1 MDIILRISH
10 LVFSINK
17 FICSFNP
24 PSYINFLSEM
34 SSNIDSNGL
43 VASLSDKL
51 DQNASLLLNTFDK
64 LEDSVR
70 AVGQERKIFLLERT
84 RETLEKLHLIDED
97 SNSNNNFLK
106 LNIEKV
112 ANNNKKQAGL
122 SRATLE
128 NSSDFSS
135 NFPQGAQQSY
145 STCFEVIF
153 APTVVF
159 HWRSYSFM
167 EL

>member
-1 MDIILRISH
+1 
-10 LVFSINK
+10 
-17 FICSFNP
+17 
-24 PSYINFLSEM
+24 M

-64 LEDSVR
+64 LEDKVK

-97 SNSNNNFLK
+97 SNLNNYFLK

-112 ANNNKKQAGL
+112 ANNNKKL
-122 SRATLE
+122 YLTLYNILLFKFVFLLLVIKRLQLKPSKMNLLRRLPDWITWKE
-128 NSSDFSS
+128 KS
-135 NFPQGAQQSY
+135 NWNCKKQG
-145 STCFEVIF
+145 
-153 APTVVF
+153 
-159 HWRSYSFM
+159 
-167 EL
+167 ELDCYFKETDTLGKRLFVKINT

>member
-1 MDIILRISH
+1 
-10 LVFSINK
+10 
-17 FICSFNP
+17 
-24 PSYINFLSEM
+24 M

-64 LEDSVR
+64 LEDKVK

-97 SNSNNNFLK
+97 SNLNNIFLK

-112 ANNNKKQAGL
+112 ANNNKKL
-122 SRATLE
+122 YLTLY
-128 NSSDFSS
+128 NILLFK
-135 NFPQGAQQSY
+135 FV
-145 STCFEVIF
+145 FLLLVIK
-153 APTVVF
+153 
-159 HWRSYSFM
+159 R
-167 EL
+167 L

>member
-1 MDIILRISH
+1 
-10 LVFSINK
+10 
-17 FICSFNP
+17 
-24 PSYINFLSEM
+24 M

-112 ANNNKKQAGL
+112 ANNNKKL
-122 SRATLE
+122 YLLTLY
-128 NSSDFSS
+128 NILLFK
-135 NFPQGAQQSY
+135 FV
-145 STCFEVIF
+145 FLLLVIK
-153 APTVVF
+153 
-159 HWRSYSFM
+159 R
-167 EL
+167 L

>member
-1 MDIILRISH
+1 
-10 LVFSINK
+10 
-17 FICSFNP
+17 
-24 PSYINFLSEM
+24 M

-64 LEDSVR
+64 LEDKVK

-97 SNSNNNFLK
+97 NNLNNYFLK

-112 ANNNKKQAGL
+112 ANNNKKL
-122 SRATLE
+122 YLTLY
-128 NSSDFSS
+128 NILLFK
-135 NFPQGAQQSY
+135 FV
-145 STCFEVIF
+145 FLLLVIK
-153 APTVVF
+153 
-159 HWRSYSFM
+159 R
-167 EL
+167 L

>member
-1 MDIILRISH
+1 
-10 LVFSINK
+10 
-17 FICSFNP
+17 
-24 PSYINFLSEM
+24 M

-64 LEDSVR
+64 LEDKVK

-97 SNSNNNFLK
+97 SNLNNYFLK

-112 ANNNKKQAGL
+112 ANNNKKL
-122 SRATLE
+122 YLTLY
-128 NSSDFSS
+128 NILLFK
-135 NFPQGAQQSY
+135 FV
-145 STCFEVIF
+145 FLLLVIK
-153 APTVVF
+153 
-159 HWRSYSFM
+159 R
-167 EL
+167 L

>member
-1 MDIILRISH
+1 
-10 LVFSINK
+10 
-17 FICSFNP
+17 
-24 PSYINFLSEM
+24 M

-64 LEDSVR
+64 LEDKVK

-112 ANNNKKQAGL
+112 ANNNKKL
-122 SRATLE
+122 YLTLY
-128 NSSDFSS
+128 NILLFK
-135 NFPQGAQQSY
+135 FV
-145 STCFEVIF
+145 FLLLVIK
-153 APTVVF
+153 
-159 HWRSYSFM
+159 R
-167 EL
+167 L